1 MQATRDIFKR
11 RRGAVRLLFVITLFL
26 LGIQYALVETVGEP
40 YPGIMMPGFAGHGG
54 YESGT
59 VRVPVMEV
67 LFFDRAGHAH
77 PFSTRELLSDYSDN
91 FRGPMMD
98 GYFRPLPDASAHD
111 DHKSGGSRLRRLR
124 QRFLPYLYQG
134 KRKRTT
140 PENEASIQEWLR
152 QQTIR
157 LVPGHE
163 IERAEFDWFVVTV
176 QTIDGA
182 PKARREPAGQFVVHL
197 GKESP

>member
-1 MQATRDIFKR
+1 MKGAGDISKR
-11 RRGAVRLLFVITLFL
+11 KRGAVRLLLVITFFL

-40 YPGIMMPGFAGHGG
+40 YPGIMMPGFAGDGG
-54 YESGT
+54 YENGT

-67 LFFDRAGHAH
+67 LFFDRAGYAH
-77 PFSTRELLSDYSDN
+77 RFSTRELLSDYPES
-91 FRGPMMD
+91 FLPPMIE
-98 GYFRPLPDASAHD
+98 YFRPLPDASAHD
-111 DHKSGGSRLRRLR
+111 DHESGGSRLRRLR

-134 KRKRTT
+134 KRKRAT

-163 IERAEFDWFVVTV
+163 IERAEFHWFVDTV

-182 PKARREPAGQFVVHL
+182 PKVRREPAGQFVVHL
-197 GKESP
+197 GKKSP